1 MKKPI
6 GILTARMG
14 SSRVPGKAMMDLAGK
29 PMIGRIIDRMRAVPV
44 VDRIILATSTDP
56 RNEPMVAYAKS
67 IGVDVYQHPDEEDM
81 VARIFI
87 AIEDT
92 DAETLLVTGG
102 DCPLIEPE
110 LLSEMLEI
118 AMADTSVD
126 FVSPRLGWTYP
137 VGLSADVLS
146 RRSIELCHRNLRDPA
161 RRYEIGIYIRNS
173 ARFNAVGVNRER
185 CLSHYMWTVDW
196 PEDVAF
202 MQRVFSNLQ
211 VEGEI
216 FTLNDVLT
224 FLEAE
229 GELFDGEPFE
239 DPWPLE
245 TFQDPWPA

>member
-44 VDRIILATSTDP
+44 VDRIILATSTDL

-81 VARIFI
+81 VARIFN

-110 LLSEMLEI
+110 LLSDI
-118 AMADTSVD
+118 AVAMADTSVD
-126 FVSPRLGWTYP
+126 CIAAARLDLPRRLKR
-137 VGLSADVLS
+137 
-146 RRSIELCHRNLRDPA
+146 RRSV
-161 RRYEIGIYIRNS
+161 S
-173 ARFNAVGVNRER
+173 AI
-185 CLSHYMWTVDW
+185 D
-196 PEDVAF
+196 
-202 MQRVFSNLQ
+202 
-211 VEGEI
+211 
-216 FTLNDVLT
+216 
-224 FLEAE
+224 
-229 GELFDGEPFE
+229 
-239 DPWPLE
+239 
-245 TFQDPWPA
+245 